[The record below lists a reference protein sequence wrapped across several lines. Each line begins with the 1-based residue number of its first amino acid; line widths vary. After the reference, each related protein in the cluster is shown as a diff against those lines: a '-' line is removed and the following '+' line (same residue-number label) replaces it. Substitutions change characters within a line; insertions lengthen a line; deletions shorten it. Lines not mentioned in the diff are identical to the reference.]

1 MNENIQEKD
10 VDSIVIN
17 YADGT
22 QKVLDKGM
30 IINLTEEEGMIDLSM
45 TMCHMSGPD
54 VILYMK
60 SILMSCME
68 FVEREEE

>member
-30 IINLTEEEGMIDLSM
+30 IVNAEQEGEELNISM
-45 TMCHMSGPD
+45 TMCHISGAD
-54 VILYMK
+54 LINYLESMVMAYMELTGVGK
-60 SILMSCME
+60 E
-68 FVEREEE
+68 

>member
-30 IINLTEEEGMIDLSM
+30 IVNAEQEDEELNM
-45 TMCHMSGPD
+45 TMCHISGPD
-54 VILYMK
+54 LINYLESMVMAYMELTGVGK
-60 SILMSCME
+60 E
-68 FVEREEE
+68 

>member
-1 MNENIQEKD
+1 MSENIQEKE
-10 VDSIVIN
+10 VESIVIN
-17 YADGT
+17 YGDGT
-22 QKVLDKGM
+22 QKLLGKGM
-30 IINLTEEEGMIDLSM
+30 IINLTEEDSEISLSM

>member
-30 IINLTEEEGMIDLSM
+30 IVNAEQEG
-45 TMCHMSGPD
+45 
-54 VILYMK
+54 
-60 SILMSCME
+60 
-68 FVEREEE
+68 

>member
-30 IINLTEEEGMIDLSM
+30 IVNAEQEGEKLNISM
-45 TMCHMSGPD
+45 TMCHISEPD
-54 VILYMK
+54 IINYLESMVMAYMELTGVGK
-60 SILMSCME
+60 E
-68 FVEREEE
+68 